1 MNYKINIPRKTFDGL
16 CSLLQHWGDVYAQP
30 NAVVLRGSLRTE
42 RRKKGR
48 ASAIVHSSTGCGDAS
63 AVSKRYNAAL
73 LGLGRSKVMK
83 NEALLDLRD
92 LSEVEMDAMEF
103 VAKVAMLLPQQQQ
116 VLVRVNKAVEEFLK
130 MPAMLRLA
138 IAAQD

>member
-16 CSLLQHWGDVYAQP
+16 CSFLQHWGDVYAQP

-42 RRKKGR
+42 RLKKGH
-48 ASAIVHSSTGCGDAS
+48 ASGVVNSNTGCGDAA
-63 AVSKRYNAAL
+63 AVSKRYTCAL
-73 LGLGRSKVMK
+73 HGLGRSKVMMK
-83 NEALLDLRD
+83 EALLDLRD
-92 LSEVEMDAMEF
+92 LGEEEMEAMEF
-103 VAKVAMLLPQQQQ
+103 VSKVALLLPQQQQ
-116 VLVRVNKAVEEFLK
+116 VLVRVREALVEFRK